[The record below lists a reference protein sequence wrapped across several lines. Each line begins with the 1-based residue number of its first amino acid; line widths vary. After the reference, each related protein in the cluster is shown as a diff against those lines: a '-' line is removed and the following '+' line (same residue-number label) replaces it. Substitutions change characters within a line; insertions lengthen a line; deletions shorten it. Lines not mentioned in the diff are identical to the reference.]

1 MLRLAMPDLTQ
12 TPDDL
17 LDEIAWA
24 FKESAYL
31 LPEAPRKGRVQPSLE
46 DCRAISRKVI
56 ERVKAHGVVELRR
69 QIDAAHSFPVP
80 GKK

>member
-1 MLRLAMPDLTQ
+1 MPDVVQ

-17 LDEIAWA
+17 LDDIAWA
-24 FKESAYL
+24 LKESAYL

-56 ERVKAHGVVELRR
+56 ERLKRHGVMELRR
-69 QIDAAHSFPVP
+69 RIGASHSFPP
-80 GKK
+80 PKGR